1 MGKGR
6 KPDMTKWEKS
16 KETSEPSDSSCS
28 HWLSTFSAGTNGPS
42 SHSVKILKSMV
53 FAPLTDEAHNTTK
66 N

>member
-16 KETSEPSDSSCS
+16 KETSEPSNSSCS
-28 HWLSTFSAGTNGPS
+28 HWLSTFSAGTSRPS
-42 SHSVKILKSMV
+42 SQSVKILKSMS
-53 FAPLTDEAHNTTK
+53 FAPLTDGAHNTMK

>member
-28 HWLSTFSAGTNGPS
+28 HWLSTFSVGTNRLS
-42 SHSVKILKSMV
+42 SQSVKILKSMS